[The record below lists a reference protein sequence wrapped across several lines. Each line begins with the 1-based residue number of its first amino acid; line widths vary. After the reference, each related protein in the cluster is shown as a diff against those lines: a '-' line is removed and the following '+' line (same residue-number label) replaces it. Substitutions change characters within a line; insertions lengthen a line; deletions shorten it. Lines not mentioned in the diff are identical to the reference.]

1 MCTSWFPATAVAPR
15 RTGAGALIVMMP
27 LIVLCGAPCTRAVA
41 PTTGVVVDD
50 DVEDPPDDEL
60 LEHPAA
66 SAPTTTTPTANA
78 TAPRG
83 EQALR
88 NRRSLAHVAGRV
100 ARDPG
105 LDILHV
111 YSNYSPLMD
120 VFEALADPTRRR
132 VVQLLGA
139 RPHRAGE
146 LADATGMSQPAMSR
160 HLKILLTSGIVE
172 DERVPEDARVRMFK
186 LQPESLVA
194 VQAFLDQL
202 QAEWRTQLRSFKRHV
217 ERKSR

>member
-1 MCTSWFPATAVAPR
+1 
-15 RTGAGALIVMMP
+15 
-27 LIVLCGAPCTRAVA
+27 
-41 PTTGVVVDD
+41 
-50 DVEDPPDDEL
+50 
-60 LEHPAA
+60 
-66 SAPTTTTPTANA
+66 
-78 TAPRG
+78 
-83 EQALR
+83 
-88 NRRSLAHVAGRV
+88 
-100 ARDPG
+100 
-105 LDILHV
+105 
-111 YSNYSPLMD
+111 MD

-172 DERVPEDARVRMFK
+172 DARVPEDARVRMFK

-202 QAEWRTQLRSFKRHV
+202 QAEWRTQLRSFKRHI